1 MGIDVG
7 RARRALKAAG
17 AGGSALCAAA
27 WPFGRERRL
36 RILARRRLATLEAK
50 NRVVEFLF
58 RTQKP
63 LADFHLFN
71 LERVESLL
79 KDPEKRKLIIG
90 MSVSQEVIEE
100 ELTSRSGAEVGQ
112 ALDQALSELI
122 AEGVLLRVPG
132 KTVMSREDV
141 FLAVQ
146 RGRRPHYDVSELNRL
161 VRQSGSYG
169 RDLRSRARRE
179 ASTTSERSYDL

>member
-1 MGIDVG
+1 
-7 RARRALKAAG
+7 
-17 AGGSALCAAA
+17 
-27 WPFGRERRL
+27 
-36 RILARRRLATLEAK
+36 
-50 NRVVEFLF
+50 
-58 RTQKP
+58 
-63 LADFHLFN
+63 
-71 LERVESLL
+71 
-79 KDPEKRKLIIG
+79 
-90 MSVSQEVIEE
+90 
-100 ELTSRSGAEVGQ
+100 VGQ